1 MNRLIEFLLL
11 LLLTMSMAFL
21 LFSPSKC
28 FARGIPELPRVG
40 DELTAECVA
49 AALRHIDRGDWAARS
64 EFMVA
69 TRTACWTATLLYR
82 RGEDMNGGPGYA
94 ERLQFGR
101 AVVLRSIKER
111 P

>member
-1 MNRLIEFLLL
+1 MNRRIEFLLFL
-11 LLLTMSMAFL
+11 MLIVPIVSM
-21 LFSPSKC
+21 LFSPGRC
-28 FARGIPELPRVG
+28 VARGIPELPRVG

-101 AVVLRSIKER
+101 AVVLRSIKGR